1 MELSAGGLLL
11 EQLFPATRPVGVD
24 AGRKKSRLP
33 ARFCFQVPLEQQ
45 TDLIR
50 PSFITADRLEAVR
63 VNQRSHPR
71 AARRNERQSSA
82 RASVPVARL
91 LQTIQIIHARA
102 GSIKSEPPVFL
113 RSEWKRILSIEED
126 EPLGREFLVV
136 IAGDVQRKFGDK
148 RQHASQPVGAETICE
163 FPLN

>member
-33 ARFCFQVPLEQQ
+33 ARFRFQVPLEQQ

-50 PSFITADRLEAVR
+50 PSFITADRIEAVG

-82 RASVPVARL
+82 RAGMPVTRL
-91 LQTIQIIHARA
+91 LQTIQVIHPCAR
-102 GSIKSEPPVFL
+102 SIKREAPVFL
-113 RSEWKRILSIEED
+113 RSERKRILPVEKD
-126 EPLGREFLVV
+126 EPLGREFL
-136 IAGDVQRKFGDK
+136 
-148 RQHASQPVGAETICE
+148 
-163 FPLN
+163 